1 MIVVNHDVDIV
12 FLGQTITEAMNGR
25 INGHDMGKSD
35 YFAHVKKVF
44 QTLFSGSG
52 GTATDDQVKAMAMG
66 LTGDTAS
73 NVLWR
78 LMNGELPDDFNPPIW
93 WLVLGMEEVG
103 RYGCSEEITVMGIL
117 RIVEEIKNRR
127 PDAKIVVNSLLPMI
141 KMRMKEAEDEEEF
154 VDAERENG
162 KGPKPKGE
170 KQHRKRD
177 HDERRL
183 GDTGKDKDKD
193 KDKHDGQKDKSKNNG
208 LEEKAD
214 QKVAKSE
221 EKKERKREH
230 SKEATRK
237 KYEKAVKKDKYNPHM
252 KDVKKYKK
260 KHNRPDSI
268 PMWSAVHEI
277 NKALHN
283 FCKSTPHVTFFDS
296 TSIFA
301 AEGDRGDHILLTE
314 LISPR
319 GHPTAKGFKV
329 WLGAVKKQAEEWK
342 KKMVHAKEQH
352 ADDVSYQWFLNDAYY
367 YAELDEEQT
376 AWYPREDTN
385 AQGEE
390 HGESNIEV
398 DEKIATKN
406 ADEDY
411 FDSE

>member
-1 MIVVNHDVDIV
+1 MIAVNHDVDIV

-25 INGHDMGKSD
+25 INGHDMSKSD
-35 YFAHVKKVF
+35 YFGRVKKVF
-44 QTLFSGSG
+44 ETLFNGAVDNS
-52 GTATDDQVKAMAMG
+52 VKAMAMG

-103 RYGCSEEITVMGIL
+103 RYRCSEEITVMGIL
-117 RIVEEIKNRR
+117 RIVEEIKTRR

-154 VDAERENG
+154 VDAERANG
-162 KGPKPKGE
+162 KGPKPKGG
-170 KQHRKRD
+170 KQHRRRD

-183 GDTGKDKDKD
+183 GDGDKK
-193 KDKHDGQKDKSKNNG
+193 
-208 LEEKAD
+208 EEKAD
-214 QKVAKSE
+214 RQVAKSE
-221 EKKERKREH
+221 EKKDRKREH
-230 SKEATRK
+230 GKEEMRK
-237 KYEKAVKKDKYNPHM
+237 KYEKAVEKDKFNPAM

-260 KHNRPDSI
+260 KRKHPDSI

-277 NKALHN
+277 NNALHA

-301 AEGDRGDHILLTE
+301 ADGDGGDHILLTE
-314 LISPR
+314 MISPR
-319 GHPTAKGFKV
+319 GHPTAKGFKT

-342 KKMVHAKEQH
+342 KKMVHAKEHH
-352 ADDVSYQWFLNDAYY
+352 ADDVSYQWFLNDANY

-376 AWYPREDTN
+376 KWYPREDAN
-385 AQGEE
+385 AHEEE

-398 DEKIATKN
+398 EKKIATKN
-406 ADEDY
+406 DE
-411 FDSE
+411 E